1 MKTILSLVF
10 VSFLSFMIVGV
21 NAQTK
26 TDHHAKVAEHH
37 AKALE
42 HTAALKDGSGMT
54 KKEMADHA
62 KKAGEHLNKAIEH
75 HAKVTKSA
83 VHKEVANHHVM
94 AKEHH
99 KALTKE
105 LSNEKPDEAKVKK
118 HAMAMHEELNKAATK
133 HAASKH

>member
-10 VSFLSFMIVGV
+10 VSFLSFMTVGV

-42 HTAALKDGSGMT
+42 HTGALKDGSGMT

-62 KKAGEHLNKAIEH
+62 KKAGEHLDKAMEH
-75 HAKVTKSA
+75 HAKVAKSA
-83 VHKEVANHHVM
+83 VHKEVAEHHAM
-94 AKEHH
+94 AKQHH

-105 LSNEKPDEAKVKK
+105 LSNQKPDEEKVKK
-118 HAMAMHEELNKAATK
+118 HATTMHEELNKAATK
-133 HAASKH
+133 HSASKH